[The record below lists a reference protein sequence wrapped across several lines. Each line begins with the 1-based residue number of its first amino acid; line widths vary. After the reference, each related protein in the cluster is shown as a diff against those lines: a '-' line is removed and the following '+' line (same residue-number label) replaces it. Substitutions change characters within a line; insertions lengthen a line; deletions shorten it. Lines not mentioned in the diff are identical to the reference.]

1 MSKKSITE
9 NYLYNLAYQLL
20 AIIAPLVTTPYVSR
34 ALGVA
39 NIGVYEYTVTITN
52 YFILFGGLGLNLY
65 GQREIAYHQDNTEYR
80 SQIFWELFAL
90 RAIMIFI
97 SIILFLVS
105 VVLFSKYSI
114 YYMILLIN
122 LLSSIF
128 DNSWLFQGM
137 ENFKVTVTRN
147 ILSKLLGILLIFVLV
162 RSESDLWLY
171 FICQSLPL
179 LLGNMSMWVRISKL
193 VGRPVISFTNSLRH
207 FKPTLEMFVPQVAI
221 SIYTLLDKSMLGLLT
236 DNIAEVGYYG
246 QAEKIIKL
254 TLTIVTSMGIVM
266 LPRIASHFANN
277 DTKEIKYQINR
288 SLKLVY
294 FLAFPMIFGL
304 IGISKGFVPWFFGD
318 GYAKVVPLMSI
329 ISPIIL
335 LIGLSNV
342 IGVQYLLPTKH
353 QKEFTLSVIYGSV
366 VNFLLNIV
374 LIMKFQAYGTSI
386 ATVFA
391 ELVVTATQ
399 FYYVRL
405 EISFLESVK
414 SGINYLFS
422 GIVMYVVLVLLG
434 EVSKVSV
441 ISTMIQI
448 VVGGSIYLGILA
460 LIRDKFV
467 LGMIAMILNKTV
479 RRLKS

>member
-34 ALGVA
+34 VLGVA
-39 NIGVYEYTVTITN
+39 NIGIYEYTVTITN
-52 YFILFGGLGLNLY
+52 FFILFGSLGLNLY
-65 GQREIAYHQDNTEYR
+65 GQREIAYHQDNSEYR
-80 SQIFWELFAL
+80 SKIFWELFTL
-90 RAIMIFI
+90 RAIMILI
-97 SIILFLVS
+97 SIILFLIS

-122 LLSSIF
+122 ILSSIF
-128 DNSWLFQGM
+128 DSSWLFQGM

-147 ILSKLLGILLIFVLV
+147 FISKLLGILLVFVLV

-171 FICQSLPL
+171 FMCLSFPL
-179 LLGNMSMWVRISKL
+179 LLGNMSMWVRVSKL
-193 VGRPVISFTNSLRH
+193 VGRPVISVSNSLRH
-207 FKPTLEMFVPQVAI
+207 IRLTLEMFIPQIAI
-221 SIYTLLDKSMLGLLT
+221 SIYTLLDKSMLGLMT

-254 TLTIVTSMGIVM
+254 TLTIVTAMGIVM

-277 DTKEIKYQINR
+277 DTKEIKYHINR

-304 IGISKGFVPWFFGD
+304 IGISSGFVPWFFGD
-318 GYAKVVPLMSI
+318 GYAKVVPLMII

-353 QKEFTLSVIYGSV
+353 QKEFARSVIYGSV
-366 VNFLLNIV
+366 VNFFLNLV

-386 ATVFA
+386 ATVCG
-391 ELVVTATQ
+391 ELVVTVTQ
-399 FYYVRL
+399 FYFVRHD
-405 EISFLESVK
+405 ISFLENFK
-414 SGINYLFS
+414 SGIRYLFS
-422 GIVMYVVLVLLG
+422 AIVMFVVVVLLG
-434 EVSKVSV
+434 KVLKLSF

-448 VVGGSIYLGILA
+448 VVGGSIYIGILF
-460 LIRDKFV
+460 LIRDKF
-467 LGMIAMILNKTV
+467 ISNIISIILNKTV
-479 RRLKS
+479 RGRKS

>member
-34 ALGVA
+34 VLGVA
-39 NIGVYEYTVTITN
+39 NIGIYEYTVSITN
-52 YFILFGGLGLNLY
+52 YFILFGCLGLNIY
-65 GQREIAYHQDNTEYR
+65 GQREIAYHQDDMEYR
-80 SQIFWELFAL
+80 SKIFWELFTL
-90 RAIMIFI
+90 RTIMIFI
-97 SIILFLVS
+97 SIISFLIS
-105 VVLFSKYSI
+105 VVVFSKYSI
-114 YYMILLIN
+114 YYMILIIN
-122 LLSSIF
+122 IFSSIF
-128 DNSWLFQGM
+128 DSSWLFQGM

-147 ILSKLLGILLIFVLV
+147 FISKLLGILLIFVLV
-162 RSESDLWLY
+162 RSEADLWLY
-171 FICQSLPL
+171 FMCQSLPL
-179 LLGNMSMWVRISKL
+179 LLGNMSMWVRVSKL
-193 VGRPVISFTNSLRH
+193 VGRPLISFTNSLRH
-207 FKPTLEMFVPQVAI
+207 LKPALEMFVPQIAI

-277 DTKEIKYQINR
+277 DSKEIKYHINR

-304 IGISKGFVPWFFGD
+304 IGISRGFVPWFFGE
-318 GYAKVVPLMSI
+318 GYAKVAPLMNI

-353 QKEFTLSVIYGSV
+353 QKEFTLSVIYGSA
-366 VNFLLNIV
+366 VNFILNLV
-374 LIMKFQAYGTSI
+374 LIIKFQAYGTSI
-386 ATVFA
+386 ATVCA
-391 ELVVTATQ
+391 ELVVTVTQ
-399 FYYVRL
+399 FYFVRR
-405 EISFLESVK
+405 EISFLESFK
-414 SGINYLFS
+414 NGIRYFFA
-422 GIVMYVVLVLLG
+422 GIVMFTVVVLLG
-434 EVSKVSV
+434 KVSH
-441 ISTMIQI
+441 ISVSSTLVQI
-448 VVGGSIYLGILA
+448 VVGGGIYLGILF

-467 LGMIAMILNKTV
+467 SNIILVIFNKSV
-479 RRLKS
+479 RGKKS